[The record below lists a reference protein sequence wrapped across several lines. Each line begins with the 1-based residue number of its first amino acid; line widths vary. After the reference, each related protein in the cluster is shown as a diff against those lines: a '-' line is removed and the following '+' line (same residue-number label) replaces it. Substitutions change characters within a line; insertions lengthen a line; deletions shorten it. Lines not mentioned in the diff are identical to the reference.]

1 MLGIYKT
8 KIQLTEDELE
18 KLNTILFDVKLV
30 IVNGEE
36 IEMIIEKREI

>member
-18 KLNTILFDVKLV
+18 KLNTISFDVKLV

-36 IEMIIEKREI
+36 IEMIIEKRER

>member
-36 IEMIIEKREI
+36 IEMIIEKRER